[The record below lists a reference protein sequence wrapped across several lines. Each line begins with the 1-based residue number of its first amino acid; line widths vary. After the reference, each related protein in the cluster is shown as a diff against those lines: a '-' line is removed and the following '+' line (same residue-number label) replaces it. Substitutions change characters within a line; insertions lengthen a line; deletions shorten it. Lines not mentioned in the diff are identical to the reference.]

1 MAESA
6 RPLVTAD
13 PPPPRRIIEALLFVG
28 NAPLTAAR
36 AGEIVRN
43 LGAEQFR
50 SIIDEL
56 NREYRRQGR
65 PYTIQL
71 RDDGFV
77 LTLKPAFRGVVE
89 TLQGSPR
96 EARLTPAAR
105 DVLALVAYRQPIHKT
120 EIDSQRGQDS
130 RSPLQ
135 QLVRLG
141 LIAVD
146 SRVSGAR
153 DFAYV
158 TTHRFLELVGLRS
171 LDDLPQTGELHR
183 L

>member
-1 MAESA
+1 MAEREKLSKPA
-6 RPLVTAD
+6 
-13 PPPPRRIIEALLFVG
+13 PPPPKRIIEALLFVA
-28 NAPLTAAR
+28 NAPLTAQR

-43 LGAEQFR
+43 LDEEQFHD
-50 SIIDEL
+50 IIDEL
-56 NREYRRQGR
+56 NREYRQQAR
-65 PYTIQL
+65 PYVVQS
-71 RDDGFV
+71 RDGGYV
-77 LTLKPAFRGVVE
+77 LSLKPGFRDVVQRM
-89 TLQGSPR
+89 QGSPR
-96 EARLTPAAR
+96 EARLTSAAR
-105 DVLALVAYRQPIHKT
+105 DVLALVAYRQPVHKA

-135 QLVRLG
+135 QLIRLG

-146 SRVSGAR
+146 SQTSGTR

-171 LDDLPQTGELHR
+171 LDDLPQAGELQK